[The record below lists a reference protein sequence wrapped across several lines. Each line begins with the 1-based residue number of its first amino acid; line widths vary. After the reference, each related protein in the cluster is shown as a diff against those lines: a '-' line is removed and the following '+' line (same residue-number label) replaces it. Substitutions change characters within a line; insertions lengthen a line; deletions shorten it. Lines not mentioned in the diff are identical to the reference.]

1 MSVNG
6 WVIIDKPAG
15 MTSTRVGAI
24 LKRVCHTKRIGHVGT
39 LDPFATGVLPIA
51 IGEATKII
59 PYVDTDMKE
68 YEFELTFGEARDT
81 CDVEGEVVARSD
93 LRPSAVA
100 IEKILGQ
107 FRGQITQIPPIYSAL
122 RVNGE
127 RAYVLARQG
136 IMPEIK
142 ARQVTIYEL
151 ELVQEKLPD
160 AVILRVLCSSG
171 TYVRTLGSDLA
182 KALGTVGY
190 LTALRRTRVGK
201 FTLKSAFL
209 LDNLREK
216 EHSTI
221 VTSCIL
227 PIRAVLD
234 DIPAVSVSQDEEQ
247 RIRQGQAIPASVDL
261 PESSMCLLLAEGGEV
276 SLAEAKEK
284 NLFPIR
290 VFNFSK

>member
-6 WVIIDKPAG
+6 WIIIDKPAG
-15 MTSTRVGAI
+15 LTSTRVGSI
-24 LKRVCHTKRIGHVGT
+24 LKRLCHTKRIGHVGT

-59 PYVDTDMKE
+59 PYVDTDVKE

-81 CDVEGEVVARSD
+81 GDVDGEVVARSD
-93 LRPSAVA
+93 VRPAVA
-100 IEKILGQ
+100 DIGNVLYC
-107 FRGQITQIPPIYSAL
+107 FRGCITQIPPIYSAV

-136 IMPEIK
+136 IVPEMK
-142 ARQVTIYEL
+142 ARKVTIYEL

-160 AVILRVLCSSG
+160 AVCIRVLCSSG
-171 TYVRTLGSDLA
+171 TYVRTLGSDIA
-182 KALGTVGY
+182 AALGTVGY
-190 LTALRRTRVGK
+190 LTALRRTKVGK

-209 LDNLREK
+209 LDNLKEK
-216 EHSTI
+216 AHSSE
-221 VTSCIL
+221 VTSYVL

-234 DIPAVSVSQDEEQ
+234 DIPAVSVSQGEEYK
-247 RIRQGQAIPASVDL
+247 IRQGQAIPASIDL
-261 PESSMCLLLAEGGEV
+261 PESSICLLLAKGGEV
-276 SLAEAKEK
+276 SLAEVKEK
-284 NLFPIR
+284 HLFPIR